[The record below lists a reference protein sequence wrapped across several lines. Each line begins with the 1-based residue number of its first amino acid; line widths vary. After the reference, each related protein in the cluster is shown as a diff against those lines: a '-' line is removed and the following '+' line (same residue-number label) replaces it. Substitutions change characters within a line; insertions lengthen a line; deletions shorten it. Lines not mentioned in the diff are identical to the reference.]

1 MENAGSKTQSEQTT
15 RKSIRLHYIDWVRLL
30 ATLGVFFYHATRPFG
45 QLEGQIKNDEI
56 SIVITV
62 IFLLF
67 LGPFGMPL
75 FFMMAGAS
83 TKFALTRRTGSQYA
97 MERIKRLV
105 IPFIVGAIVL
115 TPLEFYIQWIFNGR
129 FRGSFLS
136 FLPEFFRSML
146 SPSLPELLNPSIFE
160 TYGFH
165 LWFLGFL
172 FSFSMIS
179 LPIFLWLKGDTGGR
193 FISRLAELWER
204 RGGFFLFIIPIM
216 LARLILQPLFP
227 EYTSWADF
235 SFFLLYFIYGYII
248 YSDDRFMNVVQRDWK
263 LALIGGIGS
272 TVAMIGIAAV
282 LEASQ
287 PGKVYEWYVNRDI
300 PGFYVTWI
308 LISINSWSWVVV
320 ALHVARKKL
329 DFRNKWLEYGQ
340 EAILPFYVFHQL
352 IIFIFAFYI
361 LKWDAAILPKLTAL
375 LLISFVV
382 TMLLHEF
389 VIKRLKPM
397 RALFGMKPRVTRS
410 Q

>member
-1 MENAGSKTQSEQTT
+1 MENTGSKTQSEQTT
-15 RKSIRLHYIDWVRLL
+15 GKPTRLHYIDWVRLL
-30 ATLGVFFYHATRPFG
+30 ATIGVFLYHATRPFG
-45 QLEGQIKNDEI
+45 NLEGQIKNDEI
-56 SIVITV
+56 SIAITV

-83 TKFALTRRTGSQYA
+83 TKFALTRRTGRQYA

-115 TPLEFYIQWIFNGR
+115 TPPEFYIQWVFNGE
-129 FRGSFLS
+129 FEGSFLS
-136 FLPEFFRSML
+136 FLPKFFRSIL
-146 SPSLPELLNPSIFE
+146 SPSLAELLNPAIFE

-193 FISRLAELWER
+193 FISRLAGMWER
-204 RGGFFLFIIPIM
+204 RGGFFLFVIPIM
-216 LARLILQPLFP
+216 LSRLILQPLFP

-263 LALIGGIGS
+263 LALITAIGS
-272 TVAMIGIAAV
+272 TMAMIGIAAV

-287 PGKVYEWYVNRDI
+287 PGLVGEWYVNNEYL
-300 PGFYVTWI
+300 GFYVIWI
-308 LISINSWSWVVV
+308 LISMNSWSWVIV
-320 ALHVARKKL
+320 ALYVAGQKL
-329 DFRNKWLEYGQ
+329 NFRNKWLEYGQ
-340 EAILPFYVFHQL
+340 EAILPFYVLHQL
-352 IIFIFAFYI
+352 VIFIFAFYI
-361 LKWDAAILPKLTAL
+361 LKWDVGILPKLTAL
-375 LLISFVV
+375 LLSSFVV
-382 TMLLHEF
+382 TMALHEF
-389 VIKRLKPM
+389 VIKRLKPT
-397 RALFGMKPRVTRS
+397 RALFGMKPRVARS